1 MNARASFADR
11 LALARRLVAR
21 GAAPAPIHLAD
32 QLAAASASAQ
42 RQHDMIGATLPIL
55 QPGRHWR
62 QRIDSDPSDN
72 VRAYLLA
79 AVLDCV
85 NVCVHIR
92 RSGPQPAF
100 CQLPL
105 RRVDCGRCVRTLRR
119 PPPDEADRCD
129 VCGAR
134 GIVTFVPF
142 AMRQGP
148 ALVVGDAC
156 SGCAE
161 ILGIRQEVAS

>member
-1 MNARASFADR
+1 MTRHPFASR

-21 GAAPAPIHLAD
+21 GTAPAPIHLAD
-32 QLAAASASAQ
+32 QLAAAGTEA
-42 RQHDMIGATLPIL
+42 RVLHDRIGATLPIL
-55 QPGRHWR
+55 QPDRRWR
-62 QRIDSDPSDN
+62 QRIDSDPSDD

-79 AVLDCV
+79 AVLDCTT
-85 NVCVHIR
+85 VCVHIR

-100 CQLPL
+100 ALLAL

-119 PPPDEADRCD
+119 PPPGESDRCD

-142 AMRQGP
+142 AVRQGP

-156 SGCAE
+156 AGCAAV
-161 ILGIRQEVAS
+161 LGIVQEVSA